1 MCLKVSARPVKACAS
16 FLSSRKVNKNRAMKI
31 REAIKNKGVH
41 CILALLSL
49 FVLRFVNLGERR
61 MGGET
66 VQASPKN
73 AEGVQKHLHAFR
85 NFMLTV

>member
-1 MCLKVSARPVKACAS
+1 MCLKVSARPVKVCAS

-41 CILALLSL
+41 YILALLSL
-49 FVLRFVNLGERR
+49 FVLRFVNVGERR
-61 MGGET
+61 MGGEER
-66 VQASPKN
+66 QASPKN
-73 AEGVQKHLHAFR
+73 AEGVQKNLHAFR

>member
-1 MCLKVSARPVKACAS
+1 
-16 FLSSRKVNKNRAMKI
+16 MKI